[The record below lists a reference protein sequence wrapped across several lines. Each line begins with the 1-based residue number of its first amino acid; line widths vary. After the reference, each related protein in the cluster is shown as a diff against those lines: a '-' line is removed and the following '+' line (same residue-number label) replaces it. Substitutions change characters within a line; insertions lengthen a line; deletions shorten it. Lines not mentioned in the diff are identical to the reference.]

1 MRLIECKGVETTKG
15 YIMTQET
22 LGQRIK
28 AERIKRGWSQEELAD
43 KIGVSSLS
51 VIRWEHERAIPRDDS
66 VRIALMEEFGFRKED
81 FTKRKTAQAQSEE
94 TVSSS
99 SHPLSPVE
107 LVIPLGHEIRESEVP
122 HAEILDGIEIIISP
136 IKRYQGRLELQEGA
150 QYKKRHVTVDSQP
163 LPYYDPYYDP
173 KTISYGWGH
182 TGGGPRAL
190 AASILLDYLKTMSPH
205 EEEQVLRTQ
214 AWKYS
219 FNFKM
224 DFVAWFD
231 KEKWEIWSGA
241 ITAWLKEQKAGGDPA
256 PEHSLA
262 DIAHGWSGWSERWDK

>member
-1 MRLIECKGVETTKG
+1 MS
-15 YIMTQET
+15 QET

-28 AERIKRGWSQEELAD
+28 VERIKRGWSQEELAD

-51 VIRWEHERAIPRDDS
+51 VIRWEHGRGIPRDDS
-66 VRIALMEEFGFRKED
+66 VRLALMEEFGFRKED
-81 FTKRKTAQAQSEE
+81 FIKRKNAQTQSEE
-94 TVSSS
+94 TIVLSSQ
-99 SHPLSPVE
+99 PFLQAEP
-107 LVIPLGHEIRESEVP
+107 VIPLEDEIQKSEVS
-122 HAEILDGIEIIISP
+122 HEELLDAIEIIIAP
-136 IKRYQGRLELQEGA
+136 VKHYQGKLERQEGT
-150 QYKKRHVTVDSQP
+150 QYKKGHVTVDSHS
-163 LPYYDPYYDP
+163 LPYYDSYFAP

-182 TGGGPRAL
+182 TGGGPRDL
-190 AASILLDYLKTMSPH
+190 AASILLDYLRTMSPH

-231 KEKWEIWSGA
+231 KEEWEIWSGA
-241 ITAWLKEQKAGGDPA
+241 ITAWLKEQKEGGDPA

-262 DIAHGWSGWSERWDK
+262 DIEHGWSGWSEKWDKYKGT